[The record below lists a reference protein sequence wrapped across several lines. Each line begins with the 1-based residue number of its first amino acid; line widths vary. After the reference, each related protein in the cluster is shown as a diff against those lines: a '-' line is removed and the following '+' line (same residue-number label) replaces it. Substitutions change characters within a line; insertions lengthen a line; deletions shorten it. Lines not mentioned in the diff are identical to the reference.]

1 MAFYQHAGVRPRLGR
16 DVFVADNATVLGDVH
31 LGDEA
36 GVWFGAVLRG
46 DYFPI
51 RVGAR
56 TNVQDNAVIHI
67 TAGLAATTVG
77 DDVTVGHAA
86 ILHGCTIGHRC
97 LVGMGSI
104 VLDGAVVGDD
114 SFIAAGSLV
123 TPGTIVPPCS
133 FVIGRPARVTR
144 AVTEGDRAW
153 IRESAA
159 LYTGYARDFRAGCRR
174 IEEPGEK

>member
-1 MAFYQHAGVRPRLGR
+1 VALYELAGIRPTLGR
-16 DVFVADNATVLGDVH
+16 DVFIADSATVIGDVH

-56 TNVQDNAVIHI
+56 TNVQDNAVVHI
-67 TAGLAATTVG
+67 TADLARTTVG
-77 DDVTVGHAA
+77 DDVTIGHAA
-86 ILHGCTIGHRC
+86 IIHGCTIGHRC

-123 TPGTIVPPCS
+123 TPGTVFPPGS
-133 FVIGRPARVTR
+133 FVMGSPARVKR
-144 AVTEGDRAW
+144 AVTEADRTW
-153 IRESAA
+153 IRESAV
-159 LYTGYARDFRAGCRR
+159 LYVGYARDFRGKCRR
-174 IEEPGEK
+174 IEGAE